1 MGDCKLQPI
10 WEVFYKT
17 VIGHSITCKRQEL
30 PGWFLRKGGSFVVV
44 NVNVRI
50 VTNILV

>member
-1 MGDCKLQPI
+1 MQPI

-17 VIGHSITCKRQEL
+17 VIGIRPRANGKNYR
-30 PGWFLRKGGSFVVV
+30 GWFLRKGGSFVVV

>member
-30 PGWFLRKGGSFVVV
+30 PGLVLEKGGSFVVV